1 MARTRV
7 NVKSSKI
14 NQPKTIVYLDRNNT
28 PDVWADIRDTILK
41 SNATGIKDYRTIV
54 LLPKQEPWD
63 KQLYNT
69 KNPICPHLIYEC
81 CKRIFKRKEHGCL
94 SGANKPKAVEIVLK
108 FAKLHDGFDF
118 DDMKQMKLYFD
129 DVLSLD
135 FMRYGERP

>member
-1 MARTRV
+1 
-7 NVKSSKI
+7 
-14 NQPKTIVYLDRNNT
+14 VYLDRNNT

-81 CKRIFKRKEHGCL
+81 CKRIFNRKEHGCL
-94 SGANKPKAVEIVLK
+94 SGDNKPKAVEIVLK

-118 DDMKQMKLYFD
+118 DDMKQMKIYFD